1 MRGSLVSSLANLDH
15 VDLLGHARAPVDRR
29 LFSWP
34 PCRKAQLAPSA
45 DLAASVSQTMNR
57 AASHSGA
64 QLHDASVGLRS
75 LGSIGSIIA
84 ASPSQ
89 RYYLA
94 SASVFTAARVGQV
107 PVGNFAT
114 ADHTATGVTFP
125 PPRSLS
131 PQCCATQKGFAAR
144 LKYAID
150 SAPINLRYPAS
161 EINRQPLA
169 TQDIR
174 APRHDNIPDGRHRV
188 LTHVEGGRPQI
199 LILLTT
205 TTSSLAS
212 IWRACRSPAGPSAAA
227 FGHAR
232 TCFPPCSAF
241 AGL

>member
-1 MRGSLVSSLANLDH
+1 MPKGATGTLRRSRCLGVTDHESSRLPQLRIPALSCTTLQSVCVRSAQSGPSSPLRLRSGTIWRRHRSL
-15 VDLLGHARAPVDRR
+15 RR
-29 LFSWP
+29 LVLDKF
-34 PCRKAQLAPSA
+34 Q
-45 DLAASVSQTMNR
+45 SVISR
-57 AASHSGA
+57 P
-64 QLHDASVGLRS
+64 RS
-75 LGSIGSIIA
+75 I
-84 ASPSQ
+84 PQ
-89 RYYLA
+89 
-94 SASVFTAARVGQV
+94 
-107 PVGNFAT
+107 
-114 ADHTATGVTFP
+114 GVTFP